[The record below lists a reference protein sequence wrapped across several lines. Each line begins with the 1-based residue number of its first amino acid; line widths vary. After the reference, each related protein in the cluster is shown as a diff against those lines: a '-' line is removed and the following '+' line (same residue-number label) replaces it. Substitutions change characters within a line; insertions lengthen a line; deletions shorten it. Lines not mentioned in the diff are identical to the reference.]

1 MSFFII
7 TSFITATTSVLLG
20 TIVYLQ
26 DKKNAINK
34 LFCFFA
40 LTVFVWSFSY
50 GVWLLQRNFVDA
62 FFWSRMLN
70 LGATLIPIAYLHW
83 VLVFLKEDNKK
94 INKIILLVGYILTL
108 IFLSFSF
115 SSYYIRDVAQ
125 VSFFPYWPQANWLYF
140 SYVVFSYCGILFY
153 GSYLIYKKVRTSTGI
168 YREQFK
174 YVFIGSV
181 IGSIAGASNFP
192 LMLGIDLLPP
202 IGNPLVIAY
211 PAFFAYAIVVYRL
224 MDIKIVLRRSSVYLI
239 SLSTILILAT
249 PIKYAF
255 DRYFMDV
262 AVWADVAILILA
274 ISIFPPIKK
283 YYYRL
288 ANKYFFASL
297 YDSGEVIAELSDKLR
312 STLELNGIC
321 EFISS
326 ALMNAFH
333 TKALGILIYNEKTKS
348 YIIERDAGF
357 SASRVKKIIKEEQL
371 HKLCAQQNEPI
382 IVEELKRASY
392 KQYKQIIDLLTDLKI
407 ETITPLKIEDKIIGI
422 IIAGQKESGD
432 MYNDEDLKVLKVISA
447 QAAIAIEN
455 ALLYEEIKN
464 FAIKLKKEVE
474 KATAELRV
482 ANKKLK
488 KLDAAK
494 SEFISIASHQLRTPL
509 TIIKGYISMM
519 LEGAFGKLSQ
529 EELAPLE
536 KVYESNERLIQLVE
550 NLLNISRI
558 ESGRLQFNFTTMQ
571 LEDIAD
577 SVTEEM
583 AASAKKKGLRLDYKQ
598 PSKLLPMVK
607 IDEEKIRQVIINLI
621 DNAIKYTKQGGITV
635 KLEQTGNNIQ
645 FCVSDTGMGISQ
657 EDLSNLFKKFS
668 RGKGVSTV
676 HTEGTGLGLYVSKMM
691 IEAHQGKVWCESE
704 GEGRGSRFC
713 FKLGA
718 G

>member
-312 STLELNGIC
+312 STLELNRIC